1 MIGSLKTFDLIFVM
15 TNGGPGNASE
25 TLALRIY
32 NEAFN
37 LNHFGYTTAV
47 GIVMSLFILG
57 LSVLNLRLLR
67 KREVE
72 L

>member
-1 MIGSLKTFDLIFVM
+1 MKVFDLILVM

-25 TLALRIY
+25 SLALRIY
-32 NEAFN
+32 NEAFTQN
-37 LNHFGYTTAV
+37 QFGYATAI
-47 GIVMSLFILG
+47 GIVMSLLILG

-67 KREVE
+67 KQEVE